1 MTQKQSSK
9 NSQAPN
15 YWRSLSELNGSSEFK
30 EKFLHRE
37 FPVAASEFPEGVSRR
52 RWMQLMGASL
62 AMAGVAGCRY
72 PEEVIAPFVIRP
84 EGRVPGEFY
93 ERATNFELAGS
104 VHNLLIRC
112 FDGRPQHVETNKM
125 HPSSAGTN
133 TYVQASILALYDP
146 DRSRGDD
153 GPVLKRIGDAR
164 KQETSWDDF
173 FTVGRAAIK
182 NAASNGEGKG
192 FALLTSPTA
201 SPTTVRM
208 LAELQQKLPQ
218 ATIASM
224 DTIDGGVMRQ
234 ATKQMLGTECEQ
246 SLDLSKAKVIFV
258 LGADPLG
265 GDPGSLLA
273 ARSFAEKRDP
283 TKGEMSRL
291 YVAEAGFSVTGTMAD
306 TRLAVRP
313 SQMPAFLASV
323 SAMVEKLKG
332 GESHDHS
339 GDELPFNHEK
349 ITATERQERF
359 IDCLAHDIVEAGEE
373 AVVIV
378 GSGLGADL
386 VAAGIE
392 MNQKLGSLGTIQT
405 FNPCVDRQV
414 ETKSVAELV
423 DAINAGEIETLMIAG
438 NNPVVTTP
446 GDIDIATA
454 IGKVDQSIYLG
465 EYDDETAVLCNWSLP
480 LSHPLESWSDCVN
493 RQGFYG
499 VCQPQILPLMGG
511 RTLAEVIALLIE
523 REQTDPMLMV
533 RETASEIAG
542 TSLKERD
549 WRELLHNGFAES
561 IKGAEAISEVTG
573 TAKALPEGAPAVV
586 TAKDID
592 ENDFEVVFTVPDG
605 LYDGRFANSG
615 WLQELPQPITKLTWG
630 NAALMGP
637 ATAKK
642 LGIKHGYY
650 VTLRRG
656 ETKVELPVYEIPGIA
671 PGVVTVSI
679 GYGRT
684 RAGMVGGMTDYNIDA
699 VGIDVSPIR
708 TSDSMS
714 IAYGVE
720 ARPNYNEYEF
730 ATTQNHWA
738 IDELGR
744 DETERRSY
752 NLVREGTVELFEKV
766 PSFANEQPKAPH
778 VPKVGEY
785 GSLQY
790 EPIQEIQKEEA
801 FDFVPQWGMS
811 IDLSKCLGCNA
822 CVVACQSENN
832 VPIVG
837 AEQVRNSREMHWL
850 RIDSYFQG
858 SADDAQVVHQP
869 MACLHCETAPCEQ
882 VCPVAATVHT
892 NEGINAMA
900 YNRCIGTRY
909 CANNCPVKV
918 RRFNY
923 FNYNAEV
930 GVGYGVEAFPS
941 AIEKAN
947 RKLQALV
954 LNPEVTVRG
963 RGVMEKCTYC
973 VQRVE
978 KAKIHARKEHRSV
991 QDGEV
996 VAACQAACSTNAI
1009 EFGNVD
1015 DAKSAVAKQHADSR
1029 AYGLLEQL
1037 NIKPRTMYLA
1047 RIRNPHPRLKT
1058 VQQVEDLSEIE
1069 AHHGHGDH
1077 AEGEHHDDHGHDAHE
1092 GDGHGAESHQDEQH
1106 GEESHAE

>member
-1 MTQKQSSK
+1 MTQKQSSE

-15 YWRSLSELNGSSEFK
+15 YWRSLSEYHGSSEFK
-30 EKFLHRE
+30 ENFLHRE

-93 ERATNFELAGS
+93 DRATNIEIAGG

-112 FDGRPQHVETNKM
+112 FDGRPQHVETNPS

-133 TYVQASILALYDP
+133 TYVQASILSLYDP

-164 KQETSWDDF
+164 KQETSWEDF
-173 FTVGRAAIK
+173 LAVGRAAIK
-182 NAASNGEGKG
+182 KAASNGDGKG

-201 SPTTVRM
+201 SPTTAR
-208 LAELQQKLPQ
+208 LIGELQAKLPQ
-218 ATIASM
+218 ATIATM
-224 DTIDGGVMRQ
+224 DTIDGGMMRQ
-234 ATKQMLGTECEQ
+234 ATKTMLGTECDQ
-246 SLDLSKAKVIFV
+246 ALDLSEAKVIFV
-258 LGADPLG
+258 LGGDPLG
-265 GDPGSLLA
+265 SDPGSLLA
-273 ARSFAEKRDP
+273 SQSFAKKRDP
-283 TKGEMSRL
+283 KQGEMSRL
-291 YVAEAGFSVTGTMAD
+291 YVAEAGYSVTGTMAD

-313 SQMPAFLASV
+313 SQMPAMLAEV
-323 SAMVEKLKG
+323 ARAVEKLNA
-332 GESHDHS
+332 GESHDHPA
-339 GDELPFNHEK
+339 DELPFNHPD
-349 ITATERQERF
+349 ITASERQSRF
-359 IDCLAHDIVEAGEE
+359 IDCLAHDIVEAGDK

-378 GSGLGADL
+378 GSALGAET

-392 MNQKLGSLGTIQT
+392 MNQKLGSLGSIQSFT
-405 FNPCVDRQV
+405 PCVDRDLD
-414 ETKSVAELV
+414 TKSIGELV
-423 DAINAGEIETLMIAG
+423 QAIDAGDIETLLIAG
-438 NNPVVTTP
+438 GNPVVTAP
-446 GDIDIATA
+446 GDIDITSA
-454 IGKVDQSIYLG
+454 IDKVEQTFYLG
-465 EYDDETAVLCNWSLP
+465 EYDDETAVICNWSLP
-480 LSHPLESWSDCVN
+480 LAHPLESWGDTVN
-493 RQGFYG
+493 LQGFYG
-499 VCQPQILPLMGG
+499 VGQPQILPLMGG
-511 RTLAEVIALLIE
+511 RTLPEVIALMIE
-523 REQTDPMLMV
+523 SDETDPMMMV
-533 RETASEIAG
+533 RRTAGEVAG
-542 TSLKERD
+542 QPLKERE
-549 WRELLHNGFAES
+549 WRQLLHDGFADAV
-561 IKGAEAISEVTG
+561 KGQAGITEVSG
-573 TAKALPEGAPAVV
+573 SAKPLPENAPAVV
-586 TAKDID
+586 TPEDID
-592 ENDFEVVFTVPDG
+592 PNDFEVVFTVADG
-605 LYDGRFANSG
+605 LYDGRFANNG

-630 NAALMGP
+630 NAALVGP
-637 ATAKK
+637 GTAKK
-642 LGIKHGYY
+642 LGVKHGYY

-656 ETKVELPVYEIPGIA
+656 ERKVELPVYEVPGIA

-684 RAGMVGGMTDYNIDA
+684 RAGMVGGMTDHGIDA

-708 TSDSMS
+708 TADAMS
-714 IAYGVE
+714 VAYGVE
-720 ARPNYNEYEF
+720 ARPNYNEYDF

-744 DETERRSY
+744 KETERRSY
-752 NLVREGTVELFEKV
+752 NLVREGTVELLDKV
-766 PSFANEQPKAPH
+766 PTFANEQPKAPH

-790 EPIQEIQKEEA
+790 EPIQEIRKEEA
-801 FDFVPQWGMS
+801 FDFVPQWGMAV
-811 IDLSKCLGCNA
+811 DLSKCMGCNA

-850 RIDSYFQG
+850 RIDTYFQG
-858 SADDAQVVHQP
+858 DADDAQVVHQP

-892 NEGINAMA
+892 NEGLNAMA

-923 FNYNAEV
+923 FNYNEDV
-930 GVGYGVEAFPS
+930 GVGYGVKAYPGS
-941 AIEKAN
+941 IESAN

-973 VQRVE
+973 VQRIE
-978 KAKIHARKEHRSV
+978 KAKIAARQEHRSI
-991 QDGEV
+991 QDSEITS
-996 VAACQAACSTNAI
+996 ACQAACSTDAI
-1009 EFGNVD
+1009 SFGNID
-1015 DAKSAVAKQHADSR
+1015 DPNSDVAKMHADNR

-1058 VQQVEDLSEIE
+1058 VQQITDLETIE
-1069 AHHGHGDH
+1069 SHHGHGDH
-1077 AEGEHHDDHGHDAHE
+1077 GHDDEHGH
-1092 GDGHGAESHQDEQH
+1092 GSDGHGSDDHHDAKASGDH
-1106 GEESHAE
+1106 GDDAH